1 MTMMTQNHPVEH
13 RRNLHMIRNTTL
25 PSLATIGVALFMM
38 SAPAQ
43 TSQAFT
49 CDDPLASKDQLEK
62 CDDFENFLR
71 TDPKGEENPFPVRTG
86 EGEDPCLHLAIPYD
100 MCLQTIGKEW
110 WAKQQAKSKPRCS
123 NNVKPGTVVL
133 TDPPTYNCDDINR
146 ETQEQIRIRE
156 LERRISELER
166 HIHNLRRA
174 RIRDAGKCGLLTDD
188 NQVKCGTN
196 QFK

>member
-86 EGEDPCLHLAIPYD
+86 LGEDPCLHLAIPYD
-100 MCLQTIGKEW
+100 LCLQTIGKEW
-110 WAKQQAKSKPRCS
+110 WEKQQALQKPRCS
-123 NNVKPGTVVL
+123 HNVKPGTVVL
-133 TDPPTYNCDDINR
+133 TDPPTYNCDDLKQ

-156 LERRISELER
+156 LEKRISELER

-174 RIRDAGKCGLLTDD
+174 RIRDAGKCGLLNEDTT
-188 NQVKCGTN
+188 KCGDN
-196 QFK
+196 